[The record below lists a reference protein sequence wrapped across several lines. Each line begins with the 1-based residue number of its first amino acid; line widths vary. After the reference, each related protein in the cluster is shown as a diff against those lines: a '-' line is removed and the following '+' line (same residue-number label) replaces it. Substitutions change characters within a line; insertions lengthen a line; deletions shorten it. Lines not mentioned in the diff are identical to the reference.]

1 MKTQSDTRRGFNKL
15 ACWTVAAGLLASTSV
30 AFAGSDGYE
39 VAYLSASSANTW
51 LGASV
56 KEMDKVAAANNIKIT
71 EFDAQF
77 NPALQTTQF
86 QDAIASGRYD
96 GIILVSING
105 PGAIPD
111 VEQAI
116 KEGIQVVVL
125 NQVVGTDLT
134 TSDPQVEGVAA
145 SVMAAPYRSGTRFG
159 DLTIQACEGLDP
171 CEVVFIYGIKGI
183 PLDDAIRQGFDDAIA
198 SYPSIKVVAEGEGKY
213 LGPDGGIKATQ
224 DILQIND
231 TFDVM
236 VGADQSMQ
244 GAAIVLADEGMTGKV
259 KLIGLGG
266 SQAALAGIKD
276 GSWFGG
282 VYGAPADEGR
292 MAMEA
297 MVDALKTGN
306 HQGGIDPLVSA
317 PDGGLITAGNVDKFK
332 AQWGG

>member
-1 MKTQSDTRRGFNKL
+1 MKTLNHIGHGIHRLTCL
-15 ACWTVAAGLLASTSV
+15 TVAAGM
-30 AFAGSDGYE
+30 FATAGAVYAADADKE

-56 KEMDKVAAANNIKIT
+56 KEMEKIADANGIKIT

-86 QDAIASGRYD
+86 QDAIASGRYG

-111 VEQAI
+111 VELAI
-116 KEGIQVVVL
+116 KEGIEVVIL
-125 NQVVGTDLT
+125 NQVVGSDLT
-134 TSDPQVEGVAA
+134 TSDPQVDGIAA

-159 DLTIQACEGLDP
+159 DLTVQACEGIDP

-183 PLDDAIRQGFDDAIA
+183 PLDDAIRQGFDAAIA
-198 SYPSIKVVAEGEGKY
+198 GHSSISVVAEGEGKY

-231 TFDVM
+231 TFHVM

-266 SQAALAGIKD
+266 SEAAIAGIKD

-292 MAMEA
+292 LAMDA
-297 MVDALKTGN
+297 MVDALQNGN
-306 HQGGIDPLVSA
+306 HQGGIDPLSSA
-317 PDGGLITAGNVDKFK
+317 PDGGLITSANVDSFS